1 MQSLDQVRMRLVSQL
16 IRIISKIMKKLLWS
30 ILMVLLF
37 LYSLYYH
44 HQGDFQLVFTLHLSR
59 LHNIVIDFLTFSKN
73 YHYVKL
79 YIGITT
85 SMSFALC
92 AWVLFTSLKQSLN
105 VAKFSDVTSLYL
117 SSACLLCYLVCSS
130 SCYCYCP
137 RTTIQSSL

>member
-1 MQSLDQVRMRLVSQL
+1 MKLISQL
-16 IRIISKIMKKLLWS
+16 IRIISKIMQKLLSS

-59 LHNIVIDFLTFSKN
+59 LHNIAIDFLTFSNN

-85 SMSFALC
+85 SFALC

-105 VAKFSDVTSLYL
+105 VPKFSDATSLYL

-137 RTTIQSSL
+137 RHNYTVITIIT